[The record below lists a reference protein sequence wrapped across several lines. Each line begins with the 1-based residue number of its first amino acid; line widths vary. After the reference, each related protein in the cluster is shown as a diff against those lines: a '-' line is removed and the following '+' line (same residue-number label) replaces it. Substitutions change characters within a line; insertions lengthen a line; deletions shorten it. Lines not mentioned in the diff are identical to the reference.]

1 MAQPSAEN
9 EFALMMHERIVSLE
23 QLVDGLCRDLDAR
36 APLPPATAFSID
48 SRIRGWY
55 FSVKVWADAWP
66 QDEDAED
73 RSIRAVLEEAG
84 RSGGK
89 GNLSLVLCKHDT
101 REAQCNHLRLALAMD
116 RLAHPDMATA
126 MEVDGEGDLE
136 DMLGRRVLCIEGILD
151 THDSAF
157 DPATFGAAIERVW
170 RSMLLDRGFDN
181 MEALSAKGQQFKD
194 ASCMVYGG
202 RSMQEVALPALW
214 QNLVHAA
221 NGRERQYW
229 MQGGGVQCECDAE
242 SFELGDPMKLAAD
255 LALSTQ
261 LGDSEINLQHPR
273 ALAALQALYDA

>member
-1 MAQPSAEN
+1 MRTQRTDQYVQSWRRLA
-9 EFALMMHERIVSLE
+9 
-23 QLVDGLCRDLDAR
+23 
-36 APLPPATAFSID
+36 
-48 SRIRGWY
+48 
-55 FSVKVWADAWP
+55 
-66 QDEDAED
+66 
-73 RSIRAVLEEAG
+73 

-136 DMLGRRVLCIEGILD
+136 DMLGRRELCIEGILD
-151 THDSAF
+151 THDPAF

-229 MQGGGVQCECDAE
+229 MQGGVVQCECDAE

-261 LGDSEINLQHPR
+261 LGDSDINLQHPR

>member
-1 MAQPSAEN
+1 MAIPSAEN
-9 EFALMMHERIVSLE
+9 QFALMMHERIVSLE

-48 SRIRGWY
+48 SRTRGWY

-66 QDEDAED
+66 QDEDTED
-73 RSIRAVLEEAG
+73 SSIHAVLEEAG

-101 REAQCNHLRLALAMD
+101 HEAQCNHLRLALAMD

-126 MEVDGEGDLE
+126 MEVDGEGNLD
-136 DMLGRRVLCIEGILD
+136 DMLGRRVLCIEGIID
-151 THDSAF
+151 THDAAF

-170 RSMLLDRGFDN
+170 QSMLLDRGFNN
-181 MEALSAKGQQFKD
+181 MEALSAKGQQLKD
-194 ASCMVYGG
+194 AGCMVYGG
-202 RSMQEVALPALW
+202 RSMQEVALPPLW

-221 NGRERQYW
+221 NGQERRYW
-229 MQGGGVQCECDAE
+229 LQGGVAQCEYGAE
-242 SFELGDPMKLAAD
+242 SFQLGDPIKLAAD

-261 LGDSEINLQHPR
+261 LGDADVKLEHPR